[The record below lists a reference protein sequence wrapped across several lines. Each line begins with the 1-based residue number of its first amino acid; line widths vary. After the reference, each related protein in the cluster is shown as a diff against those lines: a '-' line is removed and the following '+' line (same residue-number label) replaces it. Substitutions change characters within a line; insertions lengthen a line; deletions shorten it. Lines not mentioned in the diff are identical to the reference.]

1 MVSEIRVP
9 SSSSSSSDERL
20 NQPSGLDVSPHTMP
34 SPRPPT
40 NSNGLDLDALLDV
53 GGGRVI

>member
-9 SSSSSSSDERL
+9 SSSNSKFCQSVAL
-20 NQPSGLDVSPHTMP
+20 QVYVGWCAHTD
-34 SPRPPT
+34 
-40 NSNGLDLDALLDV
+40 GDWLDLHTLLDV